1 MHARE
6 QGLIEKHLGFS
17 EALCLIFG
25 GRAACRLL
33 SQHLERGEIVGHPPL
48 TIHFGA
54 PRGQEVESRHEV
66 SRFEKLARLY
76 ETKKLARETRETPLK
91 GRIFFRSVSQMEL
104 NAMTSPAPLGAC
116 NDAGIAVQQELL
128 ESNGA

>member
-1 MHARE
+1 
-6 QGLIEKHLGFS
+6 
-17 EALCLIFG
+17 
-25 GRAACRLL
+25 
-33 SQHLERGEIVGHPPL
+33 
-48 TIHFGA
+48 
-54 PRGQEVESRHEV
+54 VESRHEV

-76 ETKKLARETRETPLK
+76 ETKKLARETRIPTRETRETPLK